1 MTLPPVG
8 NSDGAEVEMVVADG
22 RDGPEEGAWEGAQ
35 ERDLGHLAEG
45 TAREVVCVGHNVE
58 VVVGFSQTQCYNISS

>member
-1 MTLPPVG
+1 MGEMAQKKGLPK
-8 NSDGAEVEMVVADG
+8 
-22 RDGPEEGAWEGAQ
+22 GAQ